1 MQSMKS
7 LTEALS
13 VSPHLTMG
21 STFYLFS
28 SIFSLLSSVG
38 TLLLFLFS
46 LFSLQIKISKEKVIR
61 EIWRINALNNK

>member
-21 STFYLFS
+21 SIFYLFS
-28 SIFSLLSSVG
+28 SIFFFDEQRGDAAPFFVLAFFSV
-38 TLLLFLFS
+38 
-46 LFSLQIKISKEKVIR
+46 
-61 EIWRINALNNK
+61 NKGL

>member
-28 SIFSLLSSVG
+28 SIFSLMSSVG
-38 TLLLFLFS
+38 TLLLFFVLAFFS
-46 LFSLQIKISKEKVIR
+46 V
-61 EIWRINALNNK
+61 NKGL